1 MIGETGPDI
10 AITTEENKSISSHRP
25 FHLNATRSGR
35 MQIPLKGEEREPGAE
50 ANPIAFFV
58 QPRLFSPIVVS
69 CVMSKTMPARPHRRA
84 PRSTAIFVLGRDR
97 FAHIS
102 AVEGIEL
109 DDEMRAAF
117 DRFDREELSPEERRL
132 AILRRF
138 TPSR

>member
-1 MIGETGPDI
+1 
-10 AITTEENKSISSHRP
+10 
-25 FHLNATRSGR
+25 

-50 ANPIAFFV
+50 ANPHRALV
-58 QPRLFSPIVVS
+58 QPPSFSTGCGIM
-69 CVMSKTMPARPHRRA
+69 CHEENYARTPHRRA

-102 AVEGIEL
+102 AVEGIQL
-109 DDEMRAAF
+109 NVEMRAAF
-117 DRFDREELSPEERRL
+117 DRFDREGLSPEERRR